1 MVKDVTTDSN
11 GYSRTRVYNEYGD
24 VIQEDAVN
32 IDGTESTKVYYE
44 DGSMN
49 EVVTYP
55 YGKVVTYY
63 YLNDYLEMK
72 IEEHPDGTVVVF
84 EYYENGN
91 VASETVENFDGTTI
105 IKEYDENGSLI
116 REKFIDA
123 DGNEE
128 ITEY

>member
-1 MVKDVTTDSN
+1 MDDV
-11 GYSRTRVYNEYGD
+11 YHH
-24 VIQEDAVN
+24 AH
-32 IDGTESTKVYYE
+32 
-44 DGSMN
+44 
-49 EVVTYP
+49 
-55 YGKVVTYY
+55 
-63 YLNDYLEMK
+63 LK